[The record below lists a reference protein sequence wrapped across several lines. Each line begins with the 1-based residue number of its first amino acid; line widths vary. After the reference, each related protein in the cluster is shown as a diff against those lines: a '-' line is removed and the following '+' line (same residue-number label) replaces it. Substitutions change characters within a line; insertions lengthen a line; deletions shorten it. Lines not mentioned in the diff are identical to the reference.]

1 MTMTNCG
8 NQFSPPKKAPA
19 GATGRL
25 LQMKQPYL
33 IVVPLGESLARYIAL
48 AFLAYRILL
57 APERQRLA
65 LLVIQ
70 LQLNALGAVFD
81 KNEIFGLQIHLISF
95 HILIITCVF
104 LHKTS
109 CGWPR
114 NVIKSAIEFDIKKEH
129 YA

>member
-25 LQMKQPYL
+25 LHLKQPYL